1 MSQWPG
7 HVTRDSAWHA
17 AECCASQCGQS
28 GYWLISAAAIVR
40 RIEEIFSPEYWCAN
54 YLQMCELLTP
64 AWLSSVKEGDGVR
77 IGYCCGPTGG
87 WCGGVQILVC
97 VCILNV
103 CNFKTNCQPSPAAG
117 AGLVKTSRA
126 TSSSCQL
133 LPEPELLMLT
143 TSVLQF
149 WHEWCLC
156 LCIELIFT
164 ILISSYCSKSLQDFH
179 TWIKKGQVHVF
190 KLNKVSPPEID
201 MLLHSNTYFMDDFV
215 SKYLLICP
223 FISN

>member
-64 AWLSSVKEGDGVR
+64 AWLSGVKEGDGVR

-87 WCGGVQILVC
+87 WCSGVQILVC

-133 LPEPELLMLT
+133 LPEPELLTVLMLT

-164 ILISSYCSKSLQDFH
+164 ILISSYCSKSLQNFH
-179 TWIKKGQVHVF
+179 TSTKERTGAGV
-190 KLNKVSPPEID
+190 
-201 MLLHSNTYFMDDFV
+201 
-215 SKYLLICP
+215 
-223 FISN
+223 

>member
-1 MSQWPG
+1 MCTIWKQKWDKRSRNRHKLTVNATIHAILSLVSQWPG

-64 AWLSSVKEGDGVR
+64 AWLSGVKEGDGVR

-133 LPEPELLMLT
+133 LPEPELLTVLMLT

-179 TWIKKGQVHVF
+179 T
-190 KLNKVSPPEID
+190 
-201 MLLHSNTYFMDDFV
+201 
-215 SKYLLICP
+215 
-223 FISN
+223 